1 MKPVKKGN
9 TQNKLDEEF
18 LIDLQKLQ
26 KEWKAN
32 IRPFIVIFVL
42 GKIII
47 IALIDRCWDR
57 SIYQQ
62 GQSTTE

>member
-9 TQNKLDEEF
+9 IQNKLDEEF
-18 LIDLQKLQ
+18 LNDLQKLQ

-62 GQSTTE
+62 G